1 MPSPPFV
8 RASLRFFAC
17 IWILLPA
24 TARAQRLSDFTA
36 PTPLPAGEVLIVGIQ
51 GGRERWNNPTA
62 VRRLALKVRA
72 MSLPGV
78 HVETVENGKRRLA
91 LDLIRNAVDT
101 NQDGTLDAEERARVQ
116 LILYGQSF
124 GGAAVVKLAQELH
137 ELGLPVLLTVQID
150 SVGRGDAVIPS
161 NVRRAANLFQADG
174 WLIRGE
180 PAIRAADPSQTAILG
195 NLRYS
200 YRNKKIDIS
209 QVSWLKKIF
218 RIAHTKMEYDPEVW
232 GKVEELILEEV
243 RRAGAKGFAG
253 AHRCNPFDT
262 GGQKRDDGGGLLKRQ
277 RVAGIAP
284 GF

>member
-1 MPSPPFV
+1 MSHCSPV
-8 RASLRFFAC
+8 RPLLRFAC
-17 IWILLPA
+17 LWILLPA
-24 TARAQRLSDFTA
+24 AAEAQRLSDFTT
-36 PTPLPAGEVLIVGIQ
+36 PTPLPAGDVLIVGIQ

-62 VRRLALKVRA
+62 VRRLALKLRA
-72 MSLPGV
+72 MSLSGV
-78 HVETVENGKRRLA
+78 HVETVENRKRRVA
-91 LDLIRNAVDT
+91 LDLIRNAVDS
-101 NQDGTLDAEERARVQ
+101 NQDGTLDAEERARAQ

-124 GGAAVVKLAQELH
+124 GGAAVVKLARELH
-137 ELGLPVLLTVQID
+137 ELGLPILLTVQID

-174 WLIRGE
+174 WLISGE
-180 PAIRAADPSQTAILG
+180 PAIRAADTSQTTILG
-195 NLRYS
+195 NFRYS

-218 RIAHTKMEYDPEVW
+218 RVAHTKMEYDPEVW

-243 RRAGAKGFAG
+243 RRNRGEGFGGAS
-253 AHRCNPFDT
+253 RRNPFDT
-262 GGQKRDDGGGLLKRQ
+262 GGQKRDDGGALLKRQ